1 MPPQGTFK
9 HLQASLA
16 QSFVGV
22 IAPFPWVL
30 VRMRFVCVL
39 QETLVDMGF
48 DFNILLMWFLLSHCG
63 FSFVFG
69 HGVSF
74 FGGLQHLPIDGCSAA
89 SCDFCVLTGEYEHTF
104 FYSTILYISLWG
116 IYYLEITEYIC
127 LLPSK
132 EENFILHILY
142 LFWKTGLVRLHF
154 HTGLSMNN
162 KWR

>member
-69 HGVSF
+69 HVAHCTLFPHFWWKCKLRNYFTIFLFMCKWKWWKMATDSWPWCWRKSR
-74 FGGLQHLPIDGCSAA
+74 FGGIMANCIRLLLLGNEST
-89 SCDFCVLTGEYEHTF
+89 VL
-104 FYSTILYISLWG
+104 IACPAIWQLI
-116 IYYLEITEYIC
+116 
-127 LLPSK
+127 K
-132 EENFILHILY
+132 
-142 LFWKTGLVRLHF
+142 LHF
-154 HTGLSMNN
+154 KTLFF
-162 KWR
+162 